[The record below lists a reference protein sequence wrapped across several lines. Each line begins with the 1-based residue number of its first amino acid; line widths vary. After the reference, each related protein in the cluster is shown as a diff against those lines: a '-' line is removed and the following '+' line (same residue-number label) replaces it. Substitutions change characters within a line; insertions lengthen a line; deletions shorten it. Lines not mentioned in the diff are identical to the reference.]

1 VVVNEGLKERVK
13 QLLTEHH
20 WMVESTSFIL
30 AVVAILFAVI
40 QFVHSKSI
48 LRDMQEHLERMR
60 EISSSMS
67 TAHVGEFPENLQ
79 EIIRITDAKRDVRRL
94 CIMADLLGYG
104 NYSAPELFD
113 DYRGNLERISGR
125 GGTIRIIVYPPEE
138 ARRMLKDEFPQG
150 DFAREKLKDCYKL
163 YFGRYHTDF
172 GPTPP
177 GEYNEF
183 LDDLNKA
190 EVQYVSAL
198 RGRGNIEI
206 RHVRGKL
213 PFYLWLQDD
222 REAVFSFLQTAGTRT
237 NELSFRTRDG
247 KLISTFQNIF
257 KELWDEETLESQVHP
272 PSLE

>member
-1 VVVNEGLKERVK
+1 MNGDLKERATRF
-13 QLLTEHH
+13 LTKHH
-20 WMVESTSFIL
+20 WMVESTSFVL

-40 QFVHSKSI
+40 QFVHSRSI
-48 LRDMQEHLERMR
+48 LKDMQEHLARMH

-79 EIIRITDAKRDVRRL
+79 EIIRITDIKRDVNHL
-94 CIMADLLGYG
+94 YIMADLLGYG

-113 DYRGNLERISGR
+113 EYVGNLERISGK
-125 GGTIRIIVYPPEE
+125 GGTIRIIVYPAEE

-150 DFAREKLKDCYKL
+150 DFAREKLKDRYKL

-172 GPTPP
+172 GPAPP
-177 GEYNEF
+177 AEYDTF

-190 EVQYVSAL
+190 EAQYTSAL

-247 KLISTFQNIF
+247 KLIGTFQNIF
-257 KELWDEETLESQVHP
+257 NELWDEETFESQANL
-272 PSLE
+272 PSPR